1 MSEWNHDIL
10 VENVRSL
17 LKRKGMTQQ
26 QLAEV
31 TGMTQANVS
40 KALNPNDKRNFSLEQ
55 VISISQ
61 HFGVSIDELVGNKV
75 PLETATSPR
84 SVLAFLSEL
93 LSSVKMRSTTI
104 SEEELIYEQF
114 QNEGFAHLL
123 IAGNLAVLFLYNTP
137 DQCIQGL
144 IAADEGTE
152 DIVFL
157 RGLLREI
164 RNIKDDDP
172 RMIGRFGAPSGMELI
187 AVGNQNIAGAGV
199 KMLLTKMEIRFAF
212 YNIMDLD
219 VLMPV
224 VQEDHTGRIPQI
236 MADLDRK
243 FLISQCFALIQI
255 KFRHGHHLVCAVY
268 L

>member
-1 MSEWNHDIL
+1 MSEWNHNIL
-10 VENVRSL
+10 VENVRCL
-17 LKRKGMTQQ
+17 MKRKGMTQQ

-114 QNEGFAHLL
+114 RNEH
-123 IAGNLAVLFLYNTP
+123 NYP
-137 DQCIQGL
+137 DCRRVNRTI
-144 IAADEGTE
+144 EY
-152 DIVFL
+152 
-157 RGLLREI
+157 
-164 RNIKDDDP
+164 P
-172 RMIGRFGAPSGMELI
+172 
-187 AVGNQNIAGAGV
+187 
-199 KMLLTKMEIRFAF
+199 AF
-212 YNIMDLD
+212 YFPDYHRVYELGTCEPEYDELD
-219 VLMPV
+219 S
-224 VQEDHTGRIPQI
+224 EFCWCGNET
-236 MADLDRK
+236 K
-243 FLISQCFALIQI
+243 FLPMNEILRNLIPMIKLYREKQI
-255 KFRHGHHLVCAVY
+255 PEEAFQMILNGY
-268 L
+268 LDQLPEK